1 MVTRVRL
8 LVLAVG
14 LLLMTAC
21 APAGP
26 APASP
31 SASPGPLRGRGEFTF
46 VPEDGRP
53 IRVFF
58 GAGQDDLRQAQ
69 IVVVMHGVNRNAAD
83 YRDSWLPH
91 IDGRPVLVVA
101 PEFSDADFPGSN
113 GYNLGGLRRSGRERT
128 DGPPGAFGYIEPL
141 FRDVVRR
148 IGGGQD
154 RFDLFGHSAGAQFVH
169 RYVEFVPDA
178 PVGRAVAANAGW
190 YTMPEATAR
199 FPYGMKDAPEADPRG
214 FLNRELV
221 VLLGA
226 DDIESENLRSDRQAM
241 DQGSTRLDRGL
252 AFYASARRAASE
264 AGASLR
270 WSLIVVP
277 GIEHDHEA
285 MAGVAARILLPSP

>member
-1 MVTRVRL
+1 MVTRIRL
-8 LVLAVG
+8 LLLAVS
-14 LLLMTAC
+14 LMVLSAC
-21 APAGP
+21 APGGAA

-31 SASPGPLRGRGEFTF
+31 SATPGSLRGRGDFSFT
-46 VPEDGRP
+46 PDGGHP

-58 GAGQDDLRQAQ
+58 AAGQDDLTQAQ

-101 PEFSDADFPGSN
+101 PEFSEADFPGAP
-113 GYNLGGLRRSGRERT
+113 GYNLGGLRRPGRERA
-128 DGPPGAFGYIEPL
+128 DGPLGAFEYIEPL

-148 IGGGQD
+148 IGGRQD

-169 RYVEFVPDA
+169 RYVEFIPDA

-190 YTMPEATAR
+190 YTMPEANAR
-199 FPYGMKDAPEADPRG
+199 FPYGMKEAPDADPRG

-241 DQGSTRLDRGL
+241 EQGSTRLDRGL
-252 AFYASARRAASE
+252 AFYASARRSASE
-264 AGASLR
+264 SGASLR

-277 GIEHDHEA
+277 GIEHDHGA
-285 MAGVAARILLPSP
+285 MAGVAAKILLPG